1 MAVSKGKKMDGNSNK
16 KVRDRLLDSAEEL
29 FCEHGFEGV
38 SVRDIAAAADCNIAS
53 INYYFGGKEKLYHEV
68 WLRYLL
74 MMRDIRTSSI
84 NEVMNQNGGKPQLED
99 LLRGFAEAF
108 IGPLVDESKAR
119 RFCKLMARE
128 MIDQHVP
135 ISMFVENVMTP
146 TLTAMR
152 DALVRICPGIDE
164 SKIPFLIISIVG
176 QLMHMLHIR
185 AILQAC
191 EEKSLP
197 EFDLAQAI
205 DHVVK
210 FSIDGMGVYIEG
222 KSK

>member
-1 MAVSKGKKMDGNSNK
+1 MAIIKSKKKNGNSNM

-29 FCEHGFEGV
+29 FCEHGFDGV
-38 SVRDIAAAADCNIAS
+38 SVRDIAASANCNIAS

-74 MMRDIRTSSI
+74 MMRDIRISSI
-84 NEVMNQNGGKPQLED
+84 NEAMSQNGGKPNVED
-99 LLRGFAEAF
+99 LVRAFSEAF
-108 IGPLVDESKAR
+108 IGPLVDDSKAR

-146 TLTAMR
+146 TLIGMR

-164 SKIPFLIISIVG
+164 SKIPLIVVSIVG
-176 QLMHMLHIR
+176 QLMHMLHIK

-191 EEKSLP
+191 EKTSLP

-210 FSIDGMGVYIEG
+210 FSINGMGVYIEG
-222 KSK
+222 KNE

>member
-1 MAVSKGKKMDGNSNK
+1 MDSNSNK

-38 SVRDIAAAADCNIAS
+38 SVRDIAASADCNVAS

-74 MMRDIRTSSI
+74 LMRDIRITSI
-84 NEVMNQNGGKPQLED
+84 NEVMSQKEGKPSLED
-99 LLRGFAEAF
+99 LLRSFSEGFV
-108 IGPLVDESKAR
+108 GPLVNESKAR

-135 ISMFVENVMTP
+135 ISMFVENVMIP
-146 TLTAMR
+146 TLISMR
-152 DALVRICPGIDE
+152 DALVKICPGIDE
-164 SKIPFLIISIVG
+164 SKIALIIVSIAG
-176 QLMHMLHIR
+176 QLMHMLHIK
-185 AILQAC
+185 AIFQEC
-191 EEKSLP
+191 EGTSLP

-210 FSIDGMGVYIEG
+210 FSIDGMGAYIEG

>member
-1 MAVSKGKKMDGNSNK
+1 MKVNSNK
-16 KVRDRLLDSAEEL
+16 KVRERLLDSAEAL
-29 FCEHGFEGV
+29 FCERGFDGV
-38 SVRDIAAAADCNIAS
+38 SVRDIAASADCNIAS

-74 MMRDIRTSSI
+74 TMQDIRISSI
-84 NEVMNQNGGKPQLED
+84 NEVMNQKGGKPQVED
-99 LLRGFAEAF
+99 LLNAF
-108 IGPLVDESKAR
+108 SKAFVGPLVDETKTH

-135 ISMFVENVMTP
+135 VSMFVDNVMIP

-152 DALVRICPGIDE
+152 DALVKIYPDIDE
-164 SKIPFLIISIVG
+164 SKIPMIIVSIIG
-176 QLMHMLHIR
+176 QLLHLLHIK

-191 EEKSLP
+191 EKTSLP
-197 EFDLAQAI
+197 EFDVAQAI

-210 FSIDGMGVYIEG
+210 FSINGMGAYIEG
-222 KSK
+222 KNE